1 MEKRKSK
8 RLHFPARD
16 GVLDCAT
23 RLLVVTA
30 VAEAAFANERAE
42 LDEGV
47 FEHVGEWPGHGKGCG
62 SGLARGSPTG

>member
-16 GVLDCAT
+16 GVLHGAT

-30 VAEAAFANERAE
+30 VAEAAFADERAE
-42 LDEGV
+42 LDKGLLEY
-47 FEHVGEWPGHGKGCG
+47 VGRYMRKAERLHP
-62 SGLARGSPTG
+62 R